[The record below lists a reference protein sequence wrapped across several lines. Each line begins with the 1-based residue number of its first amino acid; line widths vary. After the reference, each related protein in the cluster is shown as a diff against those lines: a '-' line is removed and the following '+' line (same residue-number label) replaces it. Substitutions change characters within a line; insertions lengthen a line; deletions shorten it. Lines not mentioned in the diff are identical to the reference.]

1 MTVTMSLEIESGI
14 ALGEIS
20 QVLSEFGADVCSES
34 DGVSGNFEISNT
46 YFVFCECDGLSE
58 VVTEGANLSWN
69 VGVRGAFHCPID
81 SLAASANEIKHFLS
95 FLSEKK
101 TCKFILSFQY
111 ESVYA
116 IRDENGLRFLK
127 EMVG

>member
-101 TCKFILSFQY
+101 NVQIYSFF
-111 ESVYA
+111 SV
-116 IRDENGLRFLK
+116 
-127 EMVG
+127 

>member
-1 MTVTMSLEIESGI
+1 MTVTMNLEIESGF
-14 ALGEIS
+14 ALDEIS
-20 QVLSEFGADVCSES
+20 QILSDFGAELCVDS
-34 DGVSGNFEISNT
+34 DGVSGNFRLSNA
-46 YFVFCECDGLSE
+46 YFVFRDSNGLDE
-58 VVTEGANLSWN
+58 VVTEGVAVNWV

-81 SLAASANEIKHFLS
+81 SLEASASEIKLFLN
-95 FLSEKK
+95 FFSEKK
-101 TCKFILSFQY
+101 GCRFILSFQY